1 MPKKT
6 NTLYMSLLPVVLLL
20 VLIAGAGY
28 FLLKDDIKLPKFFN
42 NEPQLRRLQ
51 DFPTVVNTTQI
62 VEKQRAVIKS
72 QDELIAFLKT
82 VDPSGNLALGEKINF
97 DKEYLVGVS
106 AKTATGGEIAMKIRK
121 LYENKTAKELLVSI
135 KETDPQ
141 GACVVQGGS
150 SIPVDLVAIS
160 KTDYSIKFEV
170 IKDFNTDCPN
180 AQ

>member
-1 MPKKT
+1 
-6 NTLYMSLLPVVLLL
+6 MSLLPVVLLL
-20 VLIAGAGY
+20 ALIVGTGY
-28 FLLKDDIKLPKFFN
+28 FLLKDDIKLPKFFS

-51 DFPTVVNTTQI
+51 DFPTVVSTTQT
-62 VEKQRAVIKS
+62 VEKQRTVIKS
-72 QDELIAFLKT
+72 QEELIAFLKT

-97 DKEYLVGVS
+97 DQEYLVGVS
-106 AKTATGGEIAMKIRK
+106 AKTSTEGEVKLKIRK

-141 GACVVQGGS
+141 GACVTTGES

-160 KTDYSIKFEV
+160 KTDYTIDFEV

-180 AQ
+180 VQ